1 MFFYYYMFI
10 IKLPTNRCFFDDIL
24 IFNFKL
30 LQTEED
36 KKYFV
41 LGGNHL
47 VQATRAIWPER

>member
-1 MFFYYYMFI
+1 MLSCCI
-10 IKLPTNRCFFDDIL
+10 IL
-24 IFNFKL
+24 INCLLTDVFGDIFICNFIL